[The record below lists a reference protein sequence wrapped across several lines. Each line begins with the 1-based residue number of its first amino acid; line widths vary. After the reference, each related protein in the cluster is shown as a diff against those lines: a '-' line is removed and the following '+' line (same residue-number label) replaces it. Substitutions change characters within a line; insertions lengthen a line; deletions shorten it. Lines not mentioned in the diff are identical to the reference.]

1 MVRLTR
7 FSGVDRSFNVADVY
21 VINPNKADTTYWF
34 RNKKDMTNTKELS
47 SSQKNAFGAS
57 VAVAVEGKA
66 KVPFF
71 GELTTTVTATTSYSY
86 EDMQSQSTTK
96 TDTYTVQW
104 EQTAIIKPGRA
115 VYCRATAQ
123 TGTFHSDYISTVT
136 ITLASGQK
144 FDIKQPGTFQST
156 GWASGTSVCKDI
168 DAKDAP
174 AGSVIATRG
183 MTQFFA

>member
-1 MVRLTR
+1 MTRLIKS
-7 FSGVDRSFNVADVY
+7 SGVDRSFNVADVY
-21 VINPNKADTTYWF
+21 VINPNKEDTTYWF

-47 SSQKNAFGAS
+47 SSQKNAFGVS
-57 VAVAVEGKA
+57 VAVGGKA

-71 GELTTTVTATTSYSY
+71 GELSTTVTTSYSY
-86 EDMQSQSTTK
+86 EDMQSQSTSK

-104 EQTAIIKPGRA
+104 EQTAVIKPGRA

-123 TGTFHSDYISTVT
+123 TGTFKSDYTSTVT
-136 ITLASGQK
+136 VTLATGQK
-144 FDIKQPGTFQST
+144 FDIKQPGSFTST

-174 AGSVIATRG
+174 AGSVIAKRG